1 MNDAYFTLKNAQEQA
16 QKYPDTFQAPLLE
29 QLRGLVFPDVYVK
42 VCGGVHDYYDR
53 FWCKVIA
60 VDGDNLFGEVAN
72 HLCIPNHAAKR
83 GIGIPEYGTTIA
95 FKMQHIYQLPI
106 LSAPIGMRVCE
117 IQVCA
122 MHNLINGGGSVLADG
137 GYEHGS
143 LEVNGYD
150 VLVRYCD
157 IGDDPAEPDDILHID
172 DWSFTYGEDA
182 AFFANYLCNLYTPD
196 YTPEWI

>member
-1 MNDAYFTLKNAQEQA
+1 MLFRSNHNCFQDAAHLPT
-16 QKYPDTFQAPLLE
+16 PDTE
-29 QLRGLVFPDVYVK
+29 RTYRHEGL
-42 VCGGVHDYYDR
+42 
-53 FWCKVIA
+53 
-60 VDGDNLFGEVAN
+60 
-72 HLCIPNHAAKR
+72 
-83 GIGIPEYGTTIA
+83 
-95 FKMQHIYQLPI
+95 
-106 LSAPIGMRVCE
+106 E